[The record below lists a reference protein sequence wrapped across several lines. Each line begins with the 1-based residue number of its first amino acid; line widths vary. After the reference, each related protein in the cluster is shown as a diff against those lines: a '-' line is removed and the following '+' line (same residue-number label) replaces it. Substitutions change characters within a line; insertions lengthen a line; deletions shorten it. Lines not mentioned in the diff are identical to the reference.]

1 MLCLDTLQPFRG
13 ESARRGSLLGRG
25 TYQSGLGRVGVMV
38 VADWLV
44 IGCVEVALELMLKV
58 GDKKRKEKIQGLET
72 YLPVRL
78 EPGIGVLTVAPS
90 PPDDSKVNK

>member
-13 ESARRGSLLGRG
+13 DSARRGSLLGRG

-58 GDKKRKEKIQGLET
+58 GDKKRSGTKK
-72 YLPVRL
+72 
-78 EPGIGVLTVAPS
+78 
-90 PPDDSKVNK
+90 NKTCS